1 MRKIL
6 YQFGKYLTL
15 FISGSIIYMTLE
27 IIWRG
32 YTFVSMGIL
41 GGISLIL
48 VGLIDEIFKKIPLL
62 YQGFIGSIIITL
74 LEYCT
79 GVLLNI
85 KLGLHIWDY
94 SNLPFNV
101 DGQVC
106 LLFSLIWVL
115 LSIVA
120 SIIDNNI
127 RHYIFKEPKK
137 NLKLL

>member
-1 MRKIL
+1 MKKII
-6 YQFGKYLTL
+6 YQIVKYITL
-15 FISGSIIYMTLE
+15 FISGAIVYMALE

-32 YTFVSMGIL
+32 YTFISMGIL
-41 GGISLIL
+41 GGICLIL
-48 VGLIDEIFKKIPLL
+48 VGLINEIFKKIPLL

-115 LSIVA
+115 LSVVA
-120 SIIDNNI
+120 SIIDDSI

-137 NLKLL
+137 DLKLI